1 MCWESRIYI
10 NFKKK
15 IHLVTDS
22 MLTNVKIHF
31 FNSLVSTKSNG
42 GMTWW
47 SYQVWDV
54 FGEIPIEAG
63 VLESRR
69 IKETEDQSVSLP
81 TSPHHTVPCK
91 MGKTAGWFCWVW
103 KWHLEHQMQK
113 WNGRQKLLQIHHF
126 YFLGKQEVWSK
137 QIFQI
142 SGFQLHI
149 RIRCVLNRKL
159 ISQRLENIQTKPVKY
174 SCILMRQYL
183 KSL

>member
-113 WNGRQKLLQIHHF
+113 WNGRQKLLQNTSLLFSWKARSLEQTDFPNFWFSAAHSDQVC
-126 YFLGKQEVWSK
+126 LKQE
-137 QIFQI
+137 I
-142 SGFQLHI
+142 
-149 RIRCVLNRKL
+149 N
-159 ISQRLENIQTKPVKY
+159 
-174 SCILMRQYL
+174 
-183 KSL
+183 